1 MTELLIRL
9 FVKDSKNTKSKK
21 VRERYGSLGSIV
33 GIFCNILLCVS
44 KIVIGS
50 IAKSLAIVADG
61 LNNLSD
67 MGSSVITMIG
77 FRLSNRPADREHP
90 FGHGRFEYL
99 SAFIVSGLI
108 LIVGGELLI
117 DSVKSLIN
125 GDAAPEYSGISLLV
139 LIISIIIK
147 LWLFLFNRKLG
158 KAINSSALLATA
170 QDSINDSIS
179 TFAILIAAI
188 IPKIFNLPFNL
199 DAVMAIGVALFILWS
214 GISSAKETIGEILG
228 GPPEKELVEDI
239 KNGIMAFDT
248 FKGIHD
254 LMVHNYGP
262 GRQFASVHVEVPQSI
277 DIVECHEQIDL
288 CEKVVSE
295 KTGVMLTIHM
305 DPIDTDNEE
314 VNKTREAI
322 KNIVTAIDPD
332 ISIHDF
338 RMTPIAEQK
347 TNLIFDIVIPS
358 GHKLSAKEVTKRIN
372 EDAKRL
378 NETFICVITVDYD
391 YTGK

>member
-188 IPKIFNLPFNL
+188 IPRIFDLPFNL